1 MSDQNLIQIKD
12 LKQDLNN
19 PEDKAQ
25 TSSLLPPIDPNKITY
40 YNQEPVN
47 SPKYTDS
54 NDSEDEGL
62 SSYKVNGYHPV
73 HVGEVLLERYI
84 IMQKLGFGHFSTAW
98 LALDTKF
105 GNYVCIKIQKA
116 SKS

>member
-40 YNQEPVN
+40 YNQEPSVI
-47 SPKYTDS
+47 
-54 NDSEDEGL
+54 
-62 SSYKVNGYHPV
+62 
-73 HVGEVLLERYI
+73 LLC
-84 IMQKLGFGHFSTAW
+84 K
-98 LALDTKF
+98 
-105 GNYVCIKIQKA
+105 N
-116 SKS
+116 

>member
-1 MSDQNLIQIKD
+1 MSDQNLIQINELKED
-12 LKQDLNN
+12 LLPKQENKPN
-19 PEDKAQ
+19 PQSQD
-25 TSSLLPPIDPNKITY
+25 LLPPIDPNQITY

-84 IMQKLGFGHFSTAW
+84 IMQKLGFG
-98 LALDTKF
+98 LMMKLKYYK
-105 GNYVCIKIQKA
+105 N
-116 SKS
+116 